1 MVVGESEDM
10 RGAGQA
16 PGAFSCVEE
25 IKGGG
30 GSREKEWQSCRGK
43 PTWMR
48 ANGTSALSRLVA
60 IRYPKRLNY
69 YAG

>member
-1 MVVGESEDM
+1 MKIWGEGGRTDYKGILLY
-10 RGAGQA
+10 RGDKGRGEAG
-16 PGAFSCVEE
+16 E
-25 IKGGG
+25 
-30 GSREKEWQSCRGK
+30 RDWQTCRGK

-60 IRYPKRLNY
+60 IRYPKRLKH